1 MCLSDGIR
9 GRVLTEI
16 TAFNFRSGNT
26 WVHGLDVRVKL
37 AALVLLSLSSV
48 HIPPLRLTVMIIALL
63 CLIKY
68 LDLSLISIFRELRFF
83 LILLLIIFATRMLS
97 ASGVPA
103 YSIGPVAISLDGILQ
118 GGVVCLRLILV
129 VLLGLILV
137 ASTRYSE
144 IKRAVEWALTPFPF
158 IPKRRVATMIGLL
171 LRFIP
176 VIFNEAR
183 EIKDAQRARAIE
195 ARKNPVYRIVKLT
208 VPLVRRTFLRA
219 EKLALAMEA
228 RCYQEMRTDPQFN
241 FSKKDGLILAML
253 IGFLVFGLGF

>member
-1 MCLSDGIR
+1 M
-9 GRVLTEI
+9 TEI
-16 TAFNFRSGNT
+16 TVFNFRSGNT

-37 AALVLLSLSSV
+37 VALVLLSLSSV
-48 HIPPLRLTVMIIALL
+48 HIPPLRLAAMIAALL

-68 LDLSLISIFRELRFF
+68 LDLSFISIFRELRFF
-83 LILLLIIFATRMLS
+83 LILLLVIFTTRMLS

-103 YSIGPVAISLDGILQ
+103 FSIGPIAISLDGILQ
-118 GGVVCLRLILV
+118 GVVVCLRLILV

-195 ARKNPVYRIVKLT
+195 ARKNPVFRIVKLV

-228 RCYQEMRTDPQFN
+228 RCYQEMRTGPQFN
-241 FSKKDGLILAML
+241 FSKRDGLTLAML
-253 IGFLVFGLGF
+253 IVLSVAGLIF

>member
-1 MCLSDGIR
+1 M
-9 GRVLTEI
+9 TEL
-16 TAFNFRSGNT
+16 TAFSFRSGTT
-26 WVHGLDVRVKL
+26 WAHVMDVRVKL
-37 AALVLLSLSSV
+37 FALVVLSLSSV
-48 HIPPLRLTVMIIALL
+48 QFPPFKLMALIAVLL
-63 CLIKY
+63 GVIKY
-68 LDLSLISIFRELRFF
+68 LDFSFIASARELRLCF
-83 LILLLIIFATRMLS
+83 IVLLIIFTTRMLS
-97 ASGVPA
+97 ASGVPTF
-103 YSIGPVAISLDGILQ
+103 SIGPIALSLDGILQ
-118 GGVVCLRLILV
+118 GVVVCLRLILV

-195 ARKNPVYRIVKLT
+195 ARKNPVYRIVKLV

-241 FSKKDGLILAML
+241 FSKKDGLTLAML
-253 IGFLVFGLGF
+253 IVLLVAGLIF

>member
-1 MCLSDGIR
+1 M
-9 GRVLTEI
+9 TEV
-16 TAFNFRSGNT
+16 TVFSFRNDNT

-37 AALVLLSLSSV
+37 VALVLLSLSSV
-48 HIPPLRLTVMIIALL
+48 HIPLLRLAAMIAALL

-68 LDLSLISIFRELRFF
+68 LDLSFISIFRELRIF
-83 LILLLIIFATRMLS
+83 LILLLVIFTTRMLS

-103 YSIGPVAISLDGILQ
+103 YSIGPIAISLDGILQ

-144 IKRAVEWALTPFPF
+144 IKRAVEWVLTPFPF

-183 EIKDAQRARAIE
+183 EIKEAQRSRAIE
-195 ARKNPVYRIVKLT
+195 ARKNPVYRIVKLV

-241 FSKKDGLILAML
+241 FSKKDGFILVML
-253 IGFLVFGLGF
+253 IVLYAACLVF

>member
-1 MCLSDGIR
+1 MTDVTVFS
-9 GRVLTEI
+9 
-16 TAFNFRSGNT
+16 FQSGNT
-26 WVHGLDVRVKL
+26 WLHGLDVRVKL
-37 AALVLLSLSSV
+37 AALVLLTLSSI
-48 HIPPLRLTVMIIALL
+48 HIPPLKLTAMIAALL

-68 LDLSLISIFRELRFF
+68 LDLSFITVLKELRFF
-83 LILLLIIFATRMLS
+83 IVLLLIIFATRLLS
-97 ASGVPA
+97 ASGVPV
-103 YSIGPVAISLDGILQ
+103 YSFGPIAISLDGILQ
-118 GGVVCLRLILV
+118 GGVVCLRMLLV

-144 IKRAVEWALTPFPF
+144 IKRAVEWTLAPFPF

-183 EIKDAQRARAIE
+183 EIKDAQRSRAIE
-195 ARKNPVYRIVKLT
+195 VRKNPVFRIVKLT

-228 RCYQEMRTDPQFN
+228 RCYREVRTDPQFN

-253 IGFLVFGLGF
+253 IVLSAAGLVF

>member
-1 MCLSDGIR
+1 MTDTTVFS
-9 GRVLTEI
+9 
-16 TAFNFRSGNT
+16 FRSGAT

-48 HIPPLRLTVMIIALL
+48 HILPLRLTAMIAALL
-63 CLIKY
+63 CLMKY
-68 LDLSLISIFRELRFF
+68 LDLSFIAVLSELRFF
-83 LILLLIIFATRMLS
+83 LILLLIIFTTRMLS
-97 ASGVPA
+97 VSGVPV
-103 YSIGPVAISLDGILQ
+103 YSIGPIAISLDGILQ
-118 GGVVCLRLILV
+118 GGVVCLRLSFV

-158 IPKRRVATMIGLL
+158 IPRRRVATMIGLL

-195 ARKNPVYRIVKLT
+195 ARKNPVYRIVKLV

-241 FSKKDGLILAML
+241 FSKRDGLILVML
-253 IGFLVFGLGF
+253 IVLTAASLVF